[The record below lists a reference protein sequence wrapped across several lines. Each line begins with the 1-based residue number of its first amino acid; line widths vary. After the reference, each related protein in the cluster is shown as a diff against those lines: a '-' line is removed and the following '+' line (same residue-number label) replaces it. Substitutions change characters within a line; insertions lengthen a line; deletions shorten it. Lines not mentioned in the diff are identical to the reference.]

1 MNRKALIALIVLCLA
16 GGAYVIFNHFK
27 ENAPDG
33 DKQETVASDKSSQ
46 KSDTKNIAE
55 LILGKWEISNQNIGN
70 TGYFSTLYNIKH
82 SEIMEFFSNDNLYSE
97 NDNEYH
103 GRVEIGTNRRN
114 NWSLNS
120 DGSKIVISDDIFE
133 ISFSEDDKQM
143 TLTKPKEN
151 IKITLKRW

>member
-1 MNRKALIALIVLCLA
+1 MNRNALIALIALMVA
-16 GGAYVIFNHFK
+16 GGGYYIFHYFK
-27 ENAPDG
+27 GNNAQG
-33 DKQETVASDKSSQ
+33 DNQETVASDKNTQ
-46 KSDTKNIAE
+46 KSETKNTAE
-55 LILGKWEISNQNIGN
+55 LLLGKWVIAEQNIGN
-70 TGYFSTLYNIKH
+70 PEYLSTLYNIKH
-82 SEIMEFFSNDNLYSE
+82 SEIMEFFSDNLYRE
-97 NDNEYH
+97 NDNEYQ

-133 ISFSEDDKQM
+133 ISFSEDNKQM